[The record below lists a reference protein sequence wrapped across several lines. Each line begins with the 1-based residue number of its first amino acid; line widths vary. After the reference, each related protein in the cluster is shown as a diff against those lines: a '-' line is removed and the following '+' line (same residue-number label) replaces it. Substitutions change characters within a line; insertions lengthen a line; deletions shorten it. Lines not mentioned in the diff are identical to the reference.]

1 MEAAGA
7 AASRVTRSLDDM
19 LVARTLEEVWASPSA
34 ARPPQPRGAAGAG
47 AEAGRR
53 RGRGSRG
60 GQGQQPG
67 RSGRRRGGR
76 RGARGA
82 RGRGGRRA
90 AGRRKGLEKE
100 RDAEGCSDAVA
111 RKLPITNAKRRKRQ
125 KQGNVLQVATWNC
138 FGLSLERI
146 DYLFGSEGQPET
158 GVFPLKGG
166 DWLVGLTECRGG
178 EQRLEEFFSNRRLV
192 VSDPPPGVIQALLW
206 LRSNAAGRSAVIAV
220 DSLYAAN
227 QAEGWWNAKKNKE
240 LIAVAQRLLEQVRQS
255 GDVTFV
261 HVRGHTGEVGNERA
275 DRLVQLGKTS
285 GPYSRLAEVGFG
297 EGDGRTGRVEGH
309 LRSVKRPGEEMEY
322 TLVLNEGE
330 VDELITLG
338 DPDVEQVSD
347 GGELEET
354 QLTDE
359 SGSVLRWIFRD
370 SHVSSPSSSDEP
382 GPAAEEP
389 AETDGEQGQDHSL
402 AIELDAVV
410 NWLENL
416 DLGENCE
423 LSSGLEAE

>member
-1 MEAAGA
+1 M
-7 AASRVTRSLDDM
+7 
-19 LVARTLEEVWASPSA
+19 
-34 ARPPQPRGAAGAG
+34 
-47 AEAGRR
+47 
-53 RGRGSRG
+53 
-60 GQGQQPG
+60 
-67 RSGRRRGGR
+67 
-76 RGARGA
+76 
-82 RGRGGRRA
+82 
-90 AGRRKGLEKE
+90 
-100 RDAEGCSDAVA
+100 
-111 RKLPITNAKRRKRQ
+111 
-125 KQGNVLQVATWNC
+125 
-138 FGLSLERI
+138 
-146 DYLFGSEGQPET
+146 
-158 GVFPLKGG
+158 
-166 DWLVGLTECRGG
+166 
-178 EQRLEEFFSNRRLV
+178 
-192 VSDPPPGVIQALLW
+192 
-206 LRSNAAGRSAVIAV
+206 
-220 DSLYAAN
+220 
-227 QAEGWWNAKKNKE
+227 
-240 LIAVAQRLLEQVRQS
+240 AQRLLEQVRQS

-275 DRLVQLGKTS
+275 DRLVQWGKTS

-309 LRSVKRPGEEMEY
+309 LRSVRRPGEELEY

-354 QLTDE
+354 PLTDE

-370 SHVSSPSSSDEP
+370 SRVSSPSSSDEP
-382 GPAAEEP
+382 GSAEEEL